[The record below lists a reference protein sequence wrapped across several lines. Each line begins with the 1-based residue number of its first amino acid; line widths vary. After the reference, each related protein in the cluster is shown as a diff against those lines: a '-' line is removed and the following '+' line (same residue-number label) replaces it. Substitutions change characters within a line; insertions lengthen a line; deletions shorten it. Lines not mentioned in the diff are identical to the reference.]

1 MIEWLRDKF
10 SSVVGVFFVLTV
22 TAITIAGGFLGYS
35 AAEGLGCVIG
45 LALGLFLGIFAGI
58 LTFGFVATLI
68 HISDT
73 NDVIVRKLEDIRGL
87 IYNSQ
92 SGTSTSNSSSSSYT
106 SSVSSTVSS
115 GYKICKKCGARNSVN
130 STTCK
135 DCGDYL

>member
-22 TAITIAGGFLGYS
+22 AGVTIAGGFVGYG

-45 LALGLFLGIFAGI
+45 LALGLLLGIFAGI
-58 LTFGFVATLI
+58 LTFGFVATII

-73 NDVIVRKLEDIRGL
+73 SDIIVKKLEDIRIML
-87 IYNSQ
+87 YNSQ
-92 SGTSTSNSSSSSYT
+92 NGSSTTNNYSSSYT
-106 SSVSSTVSS
+106 GSSTSTVSS
-115 GYKICKKCGARNSVN
+115 GYKICKKCGAKNSVN